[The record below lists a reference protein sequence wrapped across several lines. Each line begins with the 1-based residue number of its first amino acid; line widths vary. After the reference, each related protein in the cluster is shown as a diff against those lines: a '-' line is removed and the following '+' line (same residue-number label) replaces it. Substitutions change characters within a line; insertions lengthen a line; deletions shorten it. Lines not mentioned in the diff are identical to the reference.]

1 MDNCLRQILQQEVGY
16 GSDLSNND
24 VLSTKVAV
32 ITDAER
38 VQDCTNEHVFAH
50 DSELGI
56 SFQIRLSMAQTK
68 GMSVLCFDQ
77 NDQRWD
83 LMSQNKGKARDSPG
97 PQTALVN

>member
-1 MDNCLRQILQQEVGY
+1 MVINGVGLIDIQEQHMDNCLRQILQQEVGY

-56 SFQIRLSMAQTK
+56 SF
-68 GMSVLCFDQ
+68 
-77 NDQRWD
+77 
-83 LMSQNKGKARDSPG
+83 
-97 PQTALVN
+97 